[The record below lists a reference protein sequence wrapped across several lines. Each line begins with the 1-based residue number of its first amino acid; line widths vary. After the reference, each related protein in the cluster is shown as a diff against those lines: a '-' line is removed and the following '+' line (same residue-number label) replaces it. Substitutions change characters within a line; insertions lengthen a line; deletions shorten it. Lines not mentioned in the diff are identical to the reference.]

1 MRDKILNILMN
12 TFPEE
17 FGQQLTVVDV
27 DTINYLC
34 TNLQF
39 ARFKV
44 RVLAE

>member
-1 MRDKILNILMN
+1 MRDKILNILVN

-17 FGQQLTVVDV
+17 FNQQLSVVDIE
-27 DTINYLC
+27 TINYLC

-44 RVLAE
+44 KAC